1 MELKPKNLGVIEM
14 VAAYGQDSEIY
25 LLIMVC
31 NSCVHFLQKFR
42 PTGLPKDD
50 LLANTEGTMLRVI
63 LGSMNRCYHTDRMP
77 LSRGRGLYVKATY
90 HWPNHM
96 DQECGEASTEAL
108 RE

>member
-1 MELKPKNLGVIEM
+1 MELKPKNIGDTEM

-50 LLANTEGTMLRVI
+50 LLANMEGTKLRVI
-63 LGSMNRCYHTDRMP
+63 LGSMNRCYHTDRIP
-77 LSRGRGLYVKATY
+77 LSWGRSLYVKAIY

-96 DQECGEASTEAL
+96 DQKWGEGSTEAL